1 MNQFAQRVFLTF
13 FMGYSVFLAHALGG
27 SVPKISNALVASLV
41 IFFITYKEVEIGGPK
56 LAATLLGF
64 QIIGHL
70 SMPASISTSAMKY
83 SHIIA
88 AIVTYQLI
96 TKFEHLISKVKEW
109 LLPLE
114 FVNYTVVI
122 IWQVVADSSK
132 QLFLGFLRNYY
143 FDLRAPPINGGNM

>member
-1 MNQFAQRVFLTF
+1 
-13 FMGYSVFLAHALGG
+13 
-27 SVPKISNALVASLV
+27 
-41 IFFITYKEVEIGGPK
+41 
-56 LAATLLGF
+56 
-64 QIIGHL
+64 
-70 SMPASISTSAMKY
+70 MPASISTSAMKY